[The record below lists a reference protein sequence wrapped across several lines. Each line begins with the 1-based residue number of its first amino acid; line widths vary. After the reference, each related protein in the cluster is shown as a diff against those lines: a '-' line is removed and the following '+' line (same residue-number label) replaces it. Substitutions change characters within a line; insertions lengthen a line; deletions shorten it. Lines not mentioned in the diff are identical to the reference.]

1 MFLFV
6 LFFWRAQARCAYM
19 CAAFI
24 WLGRTGG
31 GASGILQQRFAKKS
45 HPDWYRHETIDG
57 HVLPFSHARQSHAAG
72 VAAPGI
78 LQKFSPRKSCPNWF
92 RHGTVDIDV
101 HPSQDVQ

>member
-6 LFFWRAQARCAYM
+6 FFFWRSRARCAYM

-57 HVLPFSHARQSHAAG
+57 HVSQNILPTIMNNWIATLIARKE
-72 VAAPGI
+72 I
-78 LQKFSPRKSCPNWF
+78 FL
-92 RHGTVDIDV
+92 
-101 HPSQDVQ
+101 